1 MIWLAR
7 AQRLQFIAQAG
18 LTYSRDPYDRERFEQ
33 IQAMAAEIL
42 AEGAGAPPSEVLS
55 MLQLEKGYA
64 TPKVDIRVAV
74 FEGGR
79 VLLVREASDGRWSL
93 PGGWADVGDT
103 PSAVAVREA
112 KEESGYDVRVTKL
125 LAVLDKSTHD
135 PSPGLWYTYKIFFRG
150 ELTGGAPLTGHE
162 TEEVGWF
169 GRDELPALSIARNTP
184 GQLARLFEH
193 FDAPDLPADFD

>member
-1 MIWLAR
+1 MRWLER

-33 IQAMAAEIL
+33 IQAVAAEIL
-42 AEGAGAPPSEVLS
+42 AEGAGAPVDEVLPI
-55 MLQLEKGYA
+55 LQLEKGYA

-74 FEGGR
+74 FEDGR

-93 PGGWADVGDT
+93 PGGWADVGET
-103 PSAVAVREA
+103 PAGVAVREA

-125 LAVLDKSTHD
+125 LGVLDKARHE
-135 PSPGLWYTYKIFFRG
+135 PSPALWYTYKIFFRG
-150 ELTGGAPLTGHE
+150 ELVGGAPVTGHE
-162 TEEVGWF
+162 TAEVGWF
-169 GRDELPALSIARNTP
+169 ARQELPPLSVARNTP

-193 FDAPDLPADFD
+193 CDTPDLPADFD

>member
-1 MIWLAR
+1 MSWLAC

-42 AEGAGAPPSEVLS
+42 AEGAGWPAARSS
-55 MLQLEKGYA
+55 RSCSSRRDMRR
-64 TPKVDIRVAV
+64 PKWISGSPCSRTAACS
-74 FEGGR
+74 
-79 VLLVREASDGRWSL
+79 VREASDGRWSL

-125 LAVLDKSTHD
+125 LAVLDKARHD
-135 PSPGLWYTYKIFFRG
+135 WSPALWYTYKISSAGSSPG
-150 ELTGGAPLTGHE
+150 ERLSLATRPRRSAGSPATRCRRSRRPQHAGATRAPL
-162 TEEVGWF
+162 
-169 GRDELPALSIARNTP
+169 RALRRA
-184 GQLARLFEH
+184 
-193 FDAPDLPADFD
+193 

>member
-1 MIWLAR
+1 MRWLAR

-42 AEGAGAPPSEVLS
+42 AEGAGAPVEDVLS
-55 MLQLEKGYA
+55 ILRLEKGYA

-79 VLLVREASDGRWSL
+79 VLLVREASDGRWAL

-125 LAVLDKSTHD
+125 LAVLDKAKHN
-135 PSPGLWYTYKIFFRG
+135 PSAALWYTYKIFFRG
-150 ELTGGAPLTGHE
+150 ELLGGAPVTSHE
-162 TEEVGWF
+162 TAEVGWF
-169 GRDELPALSIARNTP
+169 ARTELPELSVARNTP
-184 GQLARLFEH
+184 AQLARLFEH
-193 FDAPDLPADFD
+193 CDAPDLPADFD